1 MRGSHAKSEPQTLT
15 DWLAQ
20 ENADW
25 QPQYPF
31 PGDVRRPVVD
41 ALAEAQRELC
51 VYCGRK
57 LDLSAP
63 GKSYHIEHFRPISTC
78 PDHEVSL
85 ANIFLSCGQETEP
98 GNRSETCGTAKAN
111 WFDESLHVEPDY
123 PECTDR
129 FRFSLTGHVT
139 VASNDDGA
147 ARTMIEKLNLNHPE
161 LTRER
166 EEIQFAI
173 DGPEEVALGYADFI
187 DPVHGTVQSYAHMAC
202 QRFGTLIP

>member
-31 PGDVRRPVVD
+31 PSDVRRPVVD
-41 ALAEAQRELC
+41 ALSEAQRELC

-57 LDLSAP
+57 LDLSA
-63 GKSYHIEHFRPISTC
+63 
-78 PDHEVSL
+78 
-85 ANIFLSCGQETEP
+85 P

-139 VASNDDGA
+139 AASNDDGA

-161 LTRER
+161 LKRER

-173 DGPEEVALGYADFI
+173 DGPEEVALGYAE
-187 DPVHGTVQSYAHMAC
+187 TVI
-202 QRFGTLIP
+202 QRPWRATGP